1 MVSKVIH
8 FWYHKHYLRWL
19 LMPLSW
25 VYLVVCSLRRI
36 YLVRFKQQHFP
47 VPVIVVGNI
56 TVGGVGKTPL
66 VIALAQR
73 LRKQGLGVGIVS
85 RGYGA
90 TIKQFPYEVKP
101 QDPAIL
107 VGDEPLLMAKKTH
120 CPVVI
125 APKRV
130 EAADFLLKH
139 HSCDVIISDDGL
151 QHYALGRA
159 LEIVVIDGQ
168 RGLGN
173 GLCLPAGPLREPK
186 KRIGRA
192 DFTIVNGGQFPDAYS
207 MELKPGHLRHLPTG
221 DKKLPAQFSEIAAAV
236 AGIGHPQR
244 FFNTLLELGLNFK
257 PYPFND
263 HHVFQENDMQFL
275 ENWIVMTEK
284 DAVKCHAFAKDNM
297 YYLPVSASIDEAFW
311 AALWSHKCLQDF
323 VST

>member
-1 MVSKVIH
+1 MVRQVIH

-25 VYLVVCSLRRI
+25 VYLAASLLRRM
-36 YLVRFKQQHFP
+36 YLVRFKQKHFD

-66 VIALAQR
+66 VIALAQQ
-73 LRKQGLGVGIVS
+73 LQKHGLGVGIIS

-101 QDPAIL
+101 QDSATL

-125 APKRV
+125 APKRIA
-130 EAADFLLKH
+130 AADFLLKH
-139 HSCDVIISDDGL
+139 HACDVIISDDGL

-168 RGLGN
+168 RSLGN
-173 GLCLPAGPLREPK
+173 ELCLPAGPLREPR
-186 KRIGRA
+186 KRIKSA
-192 DFTIVNGGQFPDAYS
+192 DFTIVNGGNWPGAYS
-207 MELKPGHLRHLPTG
+207 MQLKPDHLRHLPTG
-221 DKKLPAQFSEIAAAV
+221 DKRLPAQFSETAAAV

-263 HHVFQENDMQFL
+263 HHVFQENDTHFS
-275 ENWIVMTEK
+275 ESWIVMTEK
-284 DAVKCHAFAKDNM
+284 DAVKCHAFAQDNM

-311 AALWSHKCLQDF
+311 TALWSHKSLQDLF
-323 VST
+323 KK